1 MKTTDRLLPAFAFA
15 LLGAVLGA
23 LVCVVVVLKTDV
35 TFASLPLFGGVG
47 ALVLGLV
54 GFLKGPSGPGYVAR
68 ATRGEFLRGMDDMS
82 SPGRR
87 EQSFNV
93 VPRGIGAA
101 GDESLE
107 GAESPFKD

>member
-54 GFLKGPSGPGYVAR
+54 GFLKGPSGPGYVAP
-68 ATRGEFLRGMDDMS
+68 T
-82 SPGRR
+82 GRR
-87 EQSFNV
+87 EPGSSADA
-93 VPRGIGAA
+93 RGMKLGGRDVNDALH
-101 GDESLE
+101 DVDQ
-107 GAESPFKD
+107 PFKD